1 MATRSPDVVV
11 DVAVF
16 GGGIAGLW
24 LLDRLRAAG
33 YSAALFEADRLGAG
47 QTAASQGIVHGGAKY
62 TLGLRRSRAVAALKE
77 MPASWRRS
85 LRGVAGPDLS
95 KARELAAAFHLWI
108 PKQPG
113 GGLLAGF
120 SRSMLHGRVRRLP
133 PSEWPSA
140 LGGAAGSVY
149 ALDDFVV
156 DVPSVLEALR
166 AAHTDCIRRLPA
178 GAEPKFAEGEAIAQ
192 IGDVRVRA
200 QRVVFAAGAGNAEL
214 LARVGLGD
222 VPHRR
227 RPLHQLM
234 VAGMTQPLYAHC
246 AGRSA
251 LPLATLTAH
260 PLSPA
265 EYVWYVGGRI
275 AEDGVHENR
284 EQLIERARSE
294 LPRLFPGADFGK
306 ARFATV
312 MVDRAEGAAPAAGRL
327 AGPVVGEQG
336 DFIAAWPSKLA
347 LAPALADAVVA
358 RLGKRGVRAGESVTE
373 ALAALPPAE
382 VARPPWEDVVSWS

>member
-1 MATRSPDVVV
+1 
-11 DVAVF
+11 
-16 GGGIAGLW
+16 
-24 LLDRLRAAG
+24 
-33 YSAALFEADRLGAG
+33 
-47 QTAASQGIVHGGAKY
+47 
-62 TLGLRRSRAVAALKE
+62 
-77 MPASWRRS
+77 
-85 LRGVAGPDLS
+85 
-95 KARELAAAFHLWI
+95 
-108 PKQPG
+108 
-113 GGLLAGF
+113 
-120 SRSMLHGRVRRLP
+120 
-133 PSEWPSA
+133 
-140 LGGAAGSVY
+140 
-149 ALDDFVV
+149 
-156 DVPSVLEALR
+156 
-166 AAHTDCIRRLPA
+166 
-178 GAEPKFAEGEAIAQ
+178 
-192 IGDVRVRA
+192 
-200 QRVVFAAGAGNAEL
+200 
-214 LARVGLGD
+214 
-222 VPHRR
+222 
-227 RPLHQLM
+227 M

-260 PLSPA
+260 PLSPD

-358 RLGKRGVRAGESVTE
+358 RLEKRGVRAGESVTE